1 MAKQLE
7 PFLAEGVDSVC
18 PFDYVPIWN
27 GDAEGAVGRMI
38 ELCGL
43 LKKL

>member
-1 MAKQLE
+1 MK

-27 GDAEGAVGRMI
+27 GDAEGAVRRMI